1 MNGGQGGAAT
11 RHEMVRMRRRLERVR
26 KGSDLLKRKR
36 RALVAELFRA
46 AAPAVDAREE
56 VAGQARAAYPA
67 LLAALSDRG
76 QAELTAS
83 GRPGRDLELEIR
95 TTETWGMTVAE
106 ITGHGPVRRGLPAR
120 GAAPGLSG
128 PAAVEAAEQ
137 FEALVELL
145 LDAASRELL
154 LRRLAD
160 ALSRT
165 SRQLNTLEQRVAPR
179 LEERIS
185 RTRRVLEE
193 REREEHLRVRLLLK
207 RREPGGGGGGRGRGP
222 GGLPSAGGP
231 HVPTR

>member
-56 VAGQARAAYPA
+56 VARQARAAYPA
-67 LLAALSDRG
+67 LLSALSDRG
-76 QAELTAS
+76 EAELTAS
-83 GRPGRDLELEIR
+83 GRPARDLELEMR
-95 TTETWGMTVAE
+95 TTEMWGVAVAE
-106 ITGHGPVRRGLPAR
+106 ITGHGPVRRGLRAR
-120 GAAPGLSG
+120 GTAPGLSG
-128 PAAVEAAEQ
+128 PAAVLAAEQ

-179 LEERIS
+179 LEERIA

-193 REREEHLRVRLLLK
+193 REREEHLRVRLLLG
-207 RREPGGGGGGRGRGP
+207 RRARPGPAGVGGSGRPGRSVAGGRG
-222 GGLPSAGGP
+222 
-231 HVPTR
+231 

>member
-1 MNGGQGGAAT
+1 MNGAAGGAGT
-11 RHEMVRMRRRLERVR
+11 RYELVRMRRRLDRVQ

-56 VAGQARAAYPA
+56 VAKQAEAAYPT
-67 LLAALSDRG
+67 LLAALSARG
-76 QAELTAS
+76 EAELTAT
-83 GRPGRDLELEIR
+83 GRPARDLELEIR
-95 TTETWGMTVAE
+95 TVETWGVNVAE
-106 ITGHGPVRRGLPAR
+106 ITGHGSVRRGLQAR
-120 GAAPGLSG
+120 GTAPGLSG
-128 PAAVEAAEQ
+128 PAAVLAADQ

-179 LEERIS
+179 LEDRIA

-207 RREPGGGGGGRGRGP
+207 RRGRGP
-222 GGLPSAGGP
+222 SAGRRPAARAG
-231 HVPTR
+231 TRSDAG